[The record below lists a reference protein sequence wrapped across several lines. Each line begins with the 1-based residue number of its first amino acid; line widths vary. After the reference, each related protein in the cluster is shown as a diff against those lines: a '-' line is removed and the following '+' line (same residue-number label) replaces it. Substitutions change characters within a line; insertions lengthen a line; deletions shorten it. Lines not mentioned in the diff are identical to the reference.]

1 MIASQWAADRVVRST
16 VDSATAAL
24 QHSRLR
30 IDKTQ
35 QDAATAMHN
44 TQAAE
49 AQALQLARRLADI
62 KLQEQR
68 VGYAERAEKEIEAIS
83 AEADAKELTA
93 IRTVEAYADE
103 LHQGS
108 MLQLAADH
116 RAAVARIEADGER
129 QHRALYDRL
138 HTELQATKAEVSA
151 SSAFF
156 DRFHLSL
163 IHI

>member
-1 MIASQWAADRVVRST
+1 MVASQWAADRVVRST

-49 AQALQLARRLADI
+49 AQALELARRLADI

-68 VGYAERAEKEIEAIS
+68 VGYAEKAEKEIEAIS

-116 RAAVARIEADGER
+116 RAAVSRIEADGER

-138 HTELQATKAEVSA
+138 QNGAPCNQVRSVRI
-151 SSAFF
+151 F
-156 DRFHLSL
+156 RFL
-163 IHI
+163 